1 MRSALVV
8 PAPARPI
15 TILVIQPLMPL
26 LSSGFGGALVSATNT
41 SPLGSTYSV
50 RGWSSPVANAFT
62 ARPFAGVGL
71 PPAGQPIAVAILT
84 VGVHKC
90 CGAGK
95 VGEGPKVCS
104 TADVSCSSQA
114 ASGSARAPIHI
125 ASNNLLRISAPAC
138 RGAIGKNRGC
148 SQRLP
153 RNGSAESVTPSAPAI
168 PQTAIAPNAH
178 GTGLD
183 RC

>member
-50 RGWSSPVANAFT
+50 RGWSSPVANACT
-62 ARPFAGVGL
+62 AMAFAGVGL

-84 VGVHKC
+84 VGVHEC

-104 TADVSCSSQA
+104 TVEVSCSSQA
-114 ASGSARAPIHI
+114 ASDSARAPIPI
-125 ASNNLLRISAPAC
+125 ASNNLLRILAPPC
-138 RGAIGKNRGC
+138 RETIRKTGGC

-153 RNGSAESVTPSAPAI
+153 
-168 PQTAIAPNAH
+168 
-178 GTGLD
+178 
-183 RC
+183 